1 MITDPIS
8 TVSYVDDDDDDGT
21 KKHDPSENVSA
32 ITDNKMGLSQI
43 PSHTHQN
50 YTVYKF

>member
-8 TVSYVDDDDDDGT
+8 IVTYVYDDGT

-32 ITDNKMGLSQI
+32 IINKMGLSQI
-43 PSHTHQN
+43 PSYTHQN
-50 YTVYKF
+50 ATVYKY